1 MSKYGIIGHDVTI
14 SIVIRK
20 TIAVGYAD
28 ENEAI
33 EVALQEFSITDKD
46 WSINDLEIEDVQP
59 DFFDN

>member
-14 SIVIRK
+14 SIVITK

-33 EVALQEFSITDKD
+33 EVALQEFTITDKD